1 MIWKMLRMLLAT
13 VVVLAALLA
22 FGCHVLP
29 GKMLFHP
36 TRDAR
41 DTSLTPWVHEGR
53 TIGFAR
59 EVEKP
64 RNIWLMLHGNGGQ
77 AADRTYAL
85 PAFDAADSVFILEY
99 PGYGQREGKPSR
111 KSFDAAAREGY
122 ALLRTRFPGT
132 PVCLAAE
139 SIGSG
144 PASVLSA
151 EKPAPDKIVF
161 VVPFDTLAAVG
172 KEHVSYLP
180 VDLLL
185 TGYWNNLESMKGY
198 RRPVDIFGAES
209 DGIIPVR
216 HAQALAASV
225 PQAKFHMIAGGHND
239 WSAQPKVRFR
249 CAS

>member
-1 MIWKMLRMLLAT
+1 MIWKMFRMLLAT
-13 VVVLAALLA
+13 FVVLGALLV
-22 FGCHVLP
+22 FGCTMLP

-36 TRDAR
+36 TRETR
-41 DTSLTPWVHEGR
+41 TTNLTPWTHEGK

-64 RNIWLMLHGNGGQ
+64 RTVWLMLHGNGGQ
-77 AADRTYAL
+77 AADREYAL
-85 PAFDAADSVFILEY
+85 PAFDAADSVFVLEY
-99 PGYGQREGKPSR
+99 PGYGLREGKPSR

-122 ALLRTRFPGT
+122 AALRVRFPGT
-132 PVCLAAE
+132 PVCIAAE

-151 EKPAPDKIVF
+151 ETPAPDKIAF

-172 KEHVSYLP
+172 KEHMGYLP
-180 VDLLL
+180 IDLLL
-185 TGYWNNLESMKGY
+185 AGYWNNLDSMKGY
-198 RRPVDIFGAES
+198 RGPVDIFGAER

-216 HAQALAASV
+216 HAQALAAGV
-225 PQAKFHMIAGGHND
+225 PQAKFHMIAGGHNE

-249 CAS
+249 FP